1 MKGIIYKMIKITYQ
15 LPNEESFESN
25 TRRQVSSTKVVEE
38 DANLEMLADIAK
50 MLYDQ
55 NFDLDISIKVKVP
68 K

>member
-1 MKGIIYKMIKITYQ
+1 MIKITYQ

-25 TRRQVSSTKVVEE
+25 TRCQVSSTKVVEE

>member
-1 MKGIIYKMIKITYQ
+1 M
-15 LPNEESFESN
+15 LNEESFESN

-55 NFDLDISIKVKVP
+55 NYDLDISIKVKVP

>member
-1 MKGIIYKMIKITYQ
+1 MIKITYQ
-15 LPNEESFESN
+15 LPKEESFESN

-55 NFDLDISIKVKVP
+55 NYDLDISIKVKVP